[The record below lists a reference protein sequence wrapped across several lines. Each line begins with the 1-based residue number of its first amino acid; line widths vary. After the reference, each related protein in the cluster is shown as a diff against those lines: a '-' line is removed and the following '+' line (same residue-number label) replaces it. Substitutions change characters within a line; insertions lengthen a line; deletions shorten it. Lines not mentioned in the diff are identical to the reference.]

1 MKEYSRL
8 VNTRTMLGWNP
19 VTKDFKN
26 ISFLLSF
33 CFCSIHASTHMT
45 NLSQFPWEN
54 SLISNI
60 NIS

>member
-33 CFCSIHASTHMT
+33 CFCSIHAS
-45 NLSQFPWEN
+45 
-54 SLISNI
+54 
-60 NIS
+60 